1 MSPAAAPL
9 YFRIQGSLRAQIES
23 GELAEGARLPS
34 ESELADKFET
44 TRGTVRQ
51 ALAQLTFE
59 RLIER
64 RKGLGTFVAGRP
76 VESRIEA
83 QRPRSFE
90 EQMKESGA
98 QVGRASCRERV
109 YHPV

>member
-1 MSPAAAPL
+1 MSPLAAPL
-9 YFRIQGSLRAQIES
+9 YLRIQGSLRTKIGS

-34 ESELADKFET
+34 ESELAERFET

-59 RLIER
+59 GLIER
-64 RKGLGTFVAGRP
+64 RKGLGTFVASRP

-90 EQMKESGA
+90 EPMNEDGA
-98 QVGRASCRERV
+98 QVGGRLISCAAA
-109 YHPV
+109 